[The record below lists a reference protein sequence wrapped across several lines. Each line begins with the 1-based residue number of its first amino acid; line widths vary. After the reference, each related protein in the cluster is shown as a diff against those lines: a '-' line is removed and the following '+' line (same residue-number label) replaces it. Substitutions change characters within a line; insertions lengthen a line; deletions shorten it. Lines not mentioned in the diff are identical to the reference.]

1 MTTAILA
8 FAALFFAVK
17 YLLQW
22 VGSAALAL
30 WVVKK
35 GYTPPTDAELAEC
48 SRDVWKNL
56 LNRK

>member
-1 MTTAILA
+1 MNHIILA
-8 FAALFFAVK
+8 AAALFFAVK

-22 VGSAALAL
+22 VGSAALANWIL
-30 WVVKK
+30 KK

-48 SRDVWKNL
+48 STYVWKNL

>member
-1 MTTAILA
+1 MTTAILT

-22 VGSAALAL
+22 VGSAALSNWIL
-30 WVVKK
+30 KK

-48 SRDVWKNL
+48 TQDVWLNL
-56 LNRK
+56 LRRK